1 MATQPVSPAPS
12 PALTALYNA
21 DVTDAGVILCGGYY
35 SRTSCLRL
43 AAGNSEWE
51 QFATISARRVH
62 TSWVTSTGKLMLLG
76 GTTDGDNSL
85 TTTEVV
91 GEGPSFSLQRAAR

>member
-1 MATQPVSPAPS
+1 MSPAPS
-12 PALTALYNA
+12 PALTVLYNA
-21 DVTDAGVILCGGYY
+21 DVTDAGVILCGGEYTL
-35 SRTSCLRL
+35 TSCLRL

-51 QFATISARRVH
+51 QFATISARLAH

-76 GTTDGDNSL
+76 GYDGDYNDL

-91 GEGPSFSLQRAAR
+91 GEGPSFTLQRAAR

>member
-12 PALTALYNA
+12 PALTALYIA

-35 SRTSCLRL
+35 TLTSCLRL

-51 QFATISARRVH
+51 KFATISARRYH
-62 TSWVTSTGKLMLLG
+62 TSWVTSTGSTMLLG
-76 GTTDGDNSL
+76 GRDGYYNDL
-85 TTTEVV
+85 ATTEVV
-91 GEGPSFSLQRAAR
+91 GEGASFTLQRAAR